1 MRNLCSGID
10 KLKLCGVVNVDV
22 DADYADLIHI
32 HLIDNI
38 FHLILLC
45 SEMKHVFYIYL
56 WLFMYGMKM
65 QMKKM
70 RIIFNYDN

>member
-1 MRNLCSGID
+1 MIML
-10 KLKLCGVVNVDV
+10 
-22 DADYADLIHI
+22 HI

-56 WLFMYGMKM
+56 WLFMYCMKM
-65 QMKKM
+65 QMKKNENN
-70 RIIFNYDN
+70 I